1 MKRSVSISTIALAL
15 YITLSVATFAQSGDA
30 LLRDTIAKD
39 RSSRDASGKLMTL
52 TASEHIA
59 RGNVYLANRH
69 FPESREHF
77 TKIIE
82 EFPQD
87 ASLDRALFGMGRS
100 LMWELKCDQS
110 IPWFER
116 ANREFPSTKDGRESL
131 AFQGACNVR
140 LGRNREAARVYEKYT
155 VMYPGGE
162 RIDSAYLNI
171 IDAYREAG
179 DHRLALDWAA
189 KTRERFPLMPT
200 AMNAMHAVI
209 RMEIHRERWQDAV
222 AASDQALAAGNFR
235 GSMTSADEVRFL
247 RAFALAKLGR
257 RAEAEAGYGSI
268 PAATASYFSGLADD
282 KLSSGGNR
290 TRRIVSVTPRLTA
303 DHPTPFSAEILRY
316 SKRRNVDPRFV
327 LAIMKQESGFK
338 PQAKSPAAAR
348 GLLQLVYDTAIKYNK
363 KAGFETIQPDDLYRP
378 DLNIAI
384 GVEYIAELKRRFG
397 GLYEAVAASYNAG
410 EDNAERWLKRTKPRE
425 SGIFTSEVGFA
436 ETKTYV
442 MKVMANYRIY
452 REIYDENLR
461 RR

>member
-1 MKRSVSISTIALAL
+1 MRIFAFRSFFTLAL
-15 YITLSVATFAQSGDA
+15 LTAFSCVAFAQSSEA
-30 LLRDTIAKD
+30 VLRDTMAKD
-39 RSSRDASGKLMTL
+39 RSSRDASGKLLTL
-52 TASEHIA
+52 TAAEHIA

-77 TKIIE
+77 SKIIE
-82 EFPQD
+82 FYPQD
-87 ASLDRALFGMGRS
+87 AGMDRALFGMGRS

-140 LGRNREAARVYEKYT
+140 LGRNAEAARVYEKYT

-179 DHRLALDWAA
+179 EHAKAIEWAS
-189 KTRERFPLMPT
+189 KTRERFPMMPT
-200 AMNAMHAVI
+200 AMNAIHAVV
-209 RMEIHRERWQDAV
+209 RMEIHRERWSDAV
-222 AASDQALAAGNFR
+222 AAADRALADGNFR
-235 GSMTSADEVRFL
+235 GSMTSSDEVRFL
-247 RAFALAKLGR
+247 RAFALAKSGK
-257 RAEAEAGYGSI
+257 RAEAEAAYSAIPGS
-268 PAATASYFSGLADD
+268 TLSYYSGLADD
-282 KLSSGGNR
+282 KLTSGGNR
-290 TRRIVSVTPRLTA
+290 TKRIVSVTPRLTA
-303 DHPTPFSAEILRY
+303 DHPTPFREDILRY

-327 LAIMKQESGFK
+327 LAIMKQESAFK

-363 KAGFETIQPDDLYRP
+363 KAGFEMIQPDDLYKP
-378 DLNIAI
+378 SLNIAI
-384 GVEYIAELKRRFG
+384 GVEYIAELKKQFG

-410 EDNAERWLKRTKPRE
+410 EDNAERWLRRTKPRE
-425 SGIFTSEVGFA
+425 AGIFTSEVGFA
-436 ETKTYV
+436 ETKNYV
-442 MKVMANYRIY
+442 MKVMANYRVY